1 MSRRRVILLS
11 TPGLRVTDVTKES
24 TPTLHGWANA
34 GHIAELTPTFP
45 CVTSPVQASMLTGRP
60 PREHGVIANGFY
72 HRDREEVEFW
82 VAPNR
87 VVGGEFIWDA
97 LRRADA
103 TLTSAVWHAQNIKG
117 ASADFIVTPAPIHE
131 PDGMMRL
138 WCYSKPDAL
147 YAEMMPDLGHFP
159 LQHYWGPLAN
169 IQSTRWILS
178 GARWLIERHA
188 PNFQFIYLPHLDYA
202 AQKFGPDSAQA
213 RQSLIELDAELAT
226 FAAWVKASRVG
237 EETVFLMAGE
247 YAMTNVSGAVYPN
260 RVLRQAGL
268 VGIREQDGREHLDL
282 RASRAFA
289 MVDHQLA
296 HVYVKDPG
304 KVAEV
309 AALFRG
315 LPGIEHVCAGAELAA
330 IGMDHVRS
338 GEIVLIAHED
348 HWFAY
353 PWWLDDALAP
363 PFARTV
369 DIHRKPGYDPL
380 EMFFDPATKGI
391 SLNTA
396 LIRGSHGA
404 PAAHARQR
412 AALISSIPL
421 KPSPSRDV
429 VRDVDVKR
437 IVVDLMLR

>member
-1 MSRRRVILLS
+1 MSRRRVILFS
-11 TPGLRVTDVTKES
+11 TPGLRVADVTKES

-34 GHIAELTPTFP
+34 GHVGELTPTFP
-45 CVTSPVQASMLTGRP
+45 CVTSPVQASMLTGCP

-72 HRDREEVEFW
+72 HRDRDEVEFW
-82 VAPNR
+82 VAPNSIVR
-87 VVGGEFIWDA
+87 GEFIWDA
-97 LRRADA
+97 LRGADA

-117 ASADFIVTPAPIHE
+117 ASADFIITPAPIHE
-131 PDGMMRL
+131 PDGTMKL
-138 WCYSKPDAL
+138 WCYSKPDGL
-147 YAEMMPDLGHFP
+147 YAEMLADVGHFP

-178 GARWLIERHA
+178 GARWLIERHT
-188 PNFQFIYLPHLDYA
+188 PNFHFIYLPHLDYA
-202 AQKFGPDSAQA
+202 AQKFGPDSAAA
-213 RQSLIELDAELAT
+213 RQSLVELDAELAT

-237 EETVFLMAGE
+237 EDTVFLVAGE

-268 VGIREQDGREHLDL
+268 MGIREQDGREHVDL
-282 RASRAFA
+282 RTSRAFA

-296 HVYVKDPG
+296 HVYVKDPA
-304 KVAEV
+304 KVPEI
-309 AALFRG
+309 AARFRG
-315 LPGIEHVCAGAELAA
+315 LPGIELVCAGAELAA
-330 IGMDHVRS
+330 IGMNHVRG
-338 GEIVLIAHED
+338 GEIILIARED

-369 DIHRKPGYDPL
+369 EIHRKPGYDPL

-391 SLNTA
+391 SLDAA

-404 PAAHARQR
+404 PAVQARQR

-421 KPSPSRDV
+421 KPSASRDAA
-429 VRDVDVKR
+429 RDVDVKR
-437 IVVDLMLR
+437 IVMDLMLS

>member
-1 MSRRRVILLS
+1 MNGRRVILFS
-11 TPGLRVTDVTKES
+11 MPGLRVGDITKEC

-34 GHIAELTPTFP
+34 GHVAELTPTFP
-45 CVTSPVQASMLTGRP
+45 CVTSPVQASMLTGCP

-72 HRDREEVEFW
+72 HRDRDEVEFW
-82 VAPNR
+82 VAPNS
-87 VVGGEFIWDA
+87 VVRGEFIWDA

-117 ASADFIVTPAPIHE
+117 ASAEFIITPAPIHE
-131 PDGMMRL
+131 PDGTMKL
-138 WCYSKPDAL
+138 WCYSKPDGL
-147 YAEMMPDLGHFP
+147 YAEMLPELGHFP

-188 PNFQFIYLPHLDYA
+188 PNFQFVYLPHLDYA
-202 AQKFGPDSAQA
+202 AQKFGPDSTPA
-213 RQSLIELDAELAT
+213 RQSLVELDAELAT
-226 FAAWVKASRVG
+226 FASWVKASRFG
-237 EETVFLMAGE
+237 EETTFLVAGE
-247 YAMTNVSGAVYPN
+247 YAMSNVSGAIYPN

-268 VGIREQDGREHLDL
+268 VGIREQEGKEHLDL
-282 RASRAFA
+282 RASQAFA
-289 MVDHQLA
+289 VVDHQLA
-296 HVYVKDPG
+296 QVYVKDSAR
-304 KVAEV
+304 VAQV
-309 AALFRG
+309 ADLFRG
-315 LPGIEHVCAGAELAA
+315 LPGIEQVCTGAERAA
-330 IGMDHVRS
+330 IGMDHARS
-338 GEIVLIAHED
+338 GEITLIARED

-404 PAAHARQR
+404 PALHSRQR
-412 AALISSIPL
+412 AALISSVPL
-421 KPSPSRDV
+421 KHGGLLQS
-429 VRDVDVKR
+429 VRDVDVKG
-437 IVVDLMLR
+437 IVLDLMLR